1 MRMLKKTVQSNIVFR
16 IKRNIQNQQCQSW
29 PNKFPMSVMSSQ
41 IQLKQGLAAPIIS
54 WIQAMISSG
63 LVVIRT
69 QSVAACKIST
79 KHVEQ
84 SGK

>member
-1 MRMLKKTVQSNIVFR
+1 
-16 IKRNIQNQQCQSW
+16 
-29 PNKFPMSVMSSQ
+29 MSVISSQ

-63 LVVIRT
+63 LVVIRK

-84 SGK
+84 SEK